1 MDYGIAYAKN
11 NLPKLIKAALRGETV
26 RIVNRGAQAD
36 AVELV
41 RVAPKGVPKGFGS
54 MLGLTADLPPGWD
67 SPAEKAKLTTLFE
80 DL

>member
-26 RIVNRGAQAD
+26 RIVNRGAD

-41 RVAPKGVPKGFGS
+41 RMAPKGVPKGYGS
-54 MLGLTADLPPGWD
+54 MPGLTADLPPGWD
-67 SPAEKAKLTTLFE
+67 SPAEKAKITALFE
-80 DL
+80 DV